1 MKNLYCV
8 TCGKNRKLK
17 KPKIAHFLEKTLVFS
32 IIYKKFKIEL
42 KKYLKKK
49 NQVKY

>member
-8 TCGKNRKLK
+8 ICGKNRKLK
-17 KPKIAHFLEKTLVFS
+17 KPKISHFLEKTLVLS
-32 IIYKKFKIEL
+32 IICKKFKIKL

-49 NQVKY
+49 NQLKY